1 MDTIINQ
8 IISIEK
14 KAQEMIEDAN
24 RQKED
29 MLSGTQRDC
38 EGITQIMDERK
49 RKRLELLAGNEQE
62 LADKKIQM
70 IKEENAK
77 KSEELESRFRQ
88 KKDVWINEIY
98 QNIVGR

>member
-24 RQKED
+24 KQKVEI
-29 MLSGTQRDC
+29 LSGTQKDC
-38 EGITQIMDERK
+38 ETIKQAMDER
-49 RKRLELLAGNEQE
+49 RHKRLELLAGNEQE
-62 LADKKIQM
+62 LADKKIQI
-70 IKEENAK
+70 IKDENAK
-77 KSEELESRFRQ
+77 KSEELERRFRQ
-88 KKDVWINEIY
+88 KKDEWINEIY